1 MAATT
6 FDVPAAGGSYAQRAR
21 WGISPRFDFETG
33 DIVLDGAGRV
43 DMTDA
48 ANSWLQWCVK
58 AVYTQR
64 GACRAY
70 TDSFGADMEWAM
82 SQTGRD
88 ARGEAIIN
96 AITDALKADPYGRTL
111 AVSGFEFDWSAD
123 GVNVSFEL
131 TGAGGC
137 QSSLSVGLDDSGV

>member
-58 AVYTQR
+58 AVHTS
-64 GACRAY
+64 AARA
-70 TDSFGADMEWAM
+70 
-82 SQTGRD
+82 
-88 ARGEAIIN
+88 ARI
-96 AITDALKADPYGRTL
+96 RTR
-111 AVSGFEFDWSAD
+111 SARTWN
-123 GVNVSFEL
+123 GP
-131 TGAGGC
+131 
-137 QSSLSVGLDDSGV
+137 